1 MFCVKEA
8 FQLLG
13 LTLDPGKSQPPAEV
27 VAVLGVAFN
36 TVSLSAQR
44 RLLVEPKPLRREN
57 FTVMVDNVLRNNLL
71 PPSLAASI
79 LGKFGFLCSRLFGKV
94 GRLCTGHD
102 RHRQYSSTKDHTLT
116 DDRRLALKLM
126 VHIVNA
132 APSMHYA
139 STPAPHRSLH

>member
-79 LGKFGFLCSRLFGKV
+79 LGKFGFFCSTLFGKV
-94 GRLCTGHD
+94 GRLCTGHV

-116 DDRRLALKLM
+116 DDLRLALKLM
-126 VHIVNA
+126 VHIVNT